1 MNSRSKHIFRKLSS
15 PFVSVILLL
24 FLLLLFFDMAKL
36 GPKST
41 VGQNI
46 TSAKCKCHTL
56 LVRKDCKINHKIL
69 HSMVSMTTSRSTYA
83 LKSREMLWVKMLKN
97 KQEDLGSLS
106 PPPPVQISYWKAM
119 QVGVILHATHKF
131 IFKNFTFLR
140 NLLEMTST
148 QL

>member
-56 LVRKDCKINHKIL
+56 LVNEDCKINHKIL
-69 HSMVSMTTSRSTYA
+69 HSMVSMTTSRSTYT
-83 LKSREMLWVKMLKN
+83 LKSREMLRVKMLKN
-97 KQEDLGSLS
+97 KEEDLGSLS
-106 PPPPVQISYWKAM
+106 PHSPLPRSHTGKQCGLVLSCM
-119 QVGVILHATHKF
+119 LRTRKF

-140 NLLEMTST
+140 NLL
-148 QL
+148 